1 VGVHAALAV
10 HPASGHGTA
19 ARIADTVAAR
29 LRTAVDRLDVLVAN
43 SVEESRAL
51 MRGAHD
57 AGLDVLVVL
66 GGDGAAHQG
75 VQFCASHDVA
85 LGLVPAGTGND
96 LARALGVPGE
106 PMAAVD
112 ALAAALRAG
121 SRRRIDL
128 GRINGGFGTAWFAAV
143 LCAGFDASVNER
155 ANRMRWPSGPRRYD
169 LAILAEL
176 ASFRPRP
183 VVLDLDGELL
193 ELDAALVAVGNT
205 PFYGGGIPVCPGA
218 KPDDGLFDVTVIGQA
233 TRRTLLGLL
242 PGLRTGKHVNHPAVQ
257 THRARSVRID
267 GNTWPAYADG
277 EPQGR
282 VPITATCVPDALTVV
297 G

>member
-1 VGVHAALAV
+1 MGLHAALAV
-10 HPASGHGTA
+10 HPASGHGAA
-19 ARIADTVAAR
+19 ARIADAVADR

-57 AGLDVLVVL
+57 SGLDVLIVL

-75 VQFCASHDVA
+75 VQFCADNDVA
-85 LGLVPAGTGND
+85 LGLIPAGTGND
-96 LARALGVPGE
+96 FARALGVPGE
-106 PMAAVD
+106 PMDAVD
-112 ALAAALRAG
+112 ALVTALRAG
-121 SRRRIDL
+121 KRRRIDL
-128 GRINGGFGTAWFAAV
+128 GRVGDTWFATV

-176 ASFRPRP
+176 AAFRSSPL
-183 VVLDLDGELL
+183 VLDIDGDVL
-193 ELDAALVAVGNT
+193 ELDATLVAVGNT
-205 PFYGGGIPVCPGA
+205 PFYGGGVPICPDA
-218 KPDDGLFDVTVIGQA
+218 DPADGLFDVTIIGHA
-233 TRRTLLGLL
+233 TRRGLLRML
-242 PGLRTGKHVNHPAVQ
+242 PGLRTGKHVTHPSVR
-257 THRARSVRID
+257 TLRARSVSLD

-282 VPITATCVPDALTVV
+282 VPATATCVPNALTVV